1 MGKLNMEAIQAAK
14 ARLERQ
20 GSGLAFDKL
29 INGKNVRR
37 ILWPKGDKDLCYSE
51 GYIHFGLGED
61 GKTSMVCRKTNDSK
75 AHCPVCEYISQ
86 LQMSKDKN
94 DKKLAD
100 AIKARKRV
108 YLNVIDRDSDSDHD
122 ELKVLPVGLT
132 VQKQIVGILCDPDYG
147 DITDPV
153 EGRDVTIK
161 RTGQGLNTEYS
172 VLPKPNASPAS
183 TTLTPEQIEEQMADL
198 DVFWTAPSIE
208 DMEKVIYG
216 EDSDDDDYEPRN
228 KNGIAK
234 TASDNDKYD
243 DNLDDMELDE
253 LKILCEKRGIPIP
266 EKISKLKLI
275 ALLSQEDGEGGS
287 VNDDESATG
296 VKSMIANALSRRGKR

>member
-1 MGKLNMEAIQAAK
+1 MGKLNMDAIQAAK
-14 ARLERQ
+14 VRLERQ
-20 GSGLAFDKL
+20 GGSGLAFDKL
-29 INGKNVRR
+29 SNGKNVRR

-61 GKTSMVCRKTNDSK
+61 GKTSMICRKTSDSK
-75 AHCPVCEYISQ
+75 EHCPICEYISQ

-94 DKKLAD
+94 DKKLAE
-100 AIKARKRV
+100 AIRARKRV
-108 YLNVIDRDSDSDHD
+108 YLNVIDRDSDTDKD

-132 VQKQIVGILCDPDYG
+132 VQKQIIAILCDPDYG
-147 DITDPV
+147 DITDPI

-172 VLPKPNASPAS
+172 VLPKPNSSPAS

-198 DVFWTAPSIE
+198 DAFWTAPSIE

-216 EDSDDDDYEPRN
+216 EDGDYDEPRN
-228 KNGIAK
+228 GNGMARIA
-234 TASDNDKYD
+234 AED
-243 DNLDDMELDE
+243 DYDDMELDE
-253 LKILCEKRGIPIP
+253 LKVLCEKRNIRMP

-275 ALLSQEDGEGGS
+275 ALLTQYDENGG
-287 VNDDESATG
+287 NDTDEDESTG
-296 VKSMIANALSRRGKR
+296 VKSAIASALNRRKR

>member
-1 MGKLNMEAIQAAK
+1 MGKLNMEMVQAVK

-20 GSGLAFDKL
+20 GSSGLSFDKL
-29 INGKNVRR
+29 VNGKNIRR
-37 ILWPKGDKDLCYSE
+37 ILWPKGNRDLCFSE
-51 GYIHFGLGED
+51 GYIHFGLGAD
-61 GKTSMVCRKTNDSK
+61 GKTSMVCRKTNNSK
-75 AHCPVCEYISQ
+75 AHCPVCEYITQ

-94 DKKLAD
+94 DKKLAE

-108 YLNVIDRDSDSDHD
+108 YFNVIDRDSDSDTD

-132 VQKQIVGILCDPDYG
+132 VQKAIVAILCDPDYG
-147 DITDPV
+147 DITDPA

-172 VLPKPNASPAS
+172 VLPKPNTSPAS

-198 DVFWTAPSIE
+198 DAFWTAPSVE

-216 EDSDDDDYEPRN
+216 EDGDDDDEPRN
-228 KNGIAK
+228 KSGAAR
-234 TASDNDKYD
+234 TASDEDEY
-243 DNLDDMELDE
+243 DDMELDE
-253 LKILCEKRGIPIP
+253 LKALCEKRGIRMP

-275 ALLSQEDGEGGS
+275 TLLSQADEDS
-287 VNDDESATG
+287 TSADEDEEVTG
-296 VKSMIANALSRRGKR
+296 VKSMITNALNRRGNK

>member
-14 ARLERQ
+14 AKLERQ
-20 GSGLAFDKL
+20 GGNNLAFDKL
-29 INGKNVRR
+29 SNGKNVRR

-51 GYIHFGLGED
+51 GYIHFGLGDD

-75 AHCPVCEYISQ
+75 ARCPICEYISQ

-100 AIKARKRV
+100 TIKPRKRV
-108 YLNVIDRDSDSDHD
+108 YLNVIDRDTDSGND

-132 VQKQIVGILCDPDYG
+132 IQKQIIAILCDPDYG

-172 VLPKPNASPAS
+172 VLPKPNSSPAS
-183 TTLTPEQIEEQMADL
+183 TILTPEQIEEQMADL
-198 DVFWTAPSIE
+198 DVFWSTPSVE
-208 DMEKVIYG
+208 DMEKVLYG
-216 EDSDDDDYEPRN
+216 EDGADEDYEPRN
-228 KNGIAK
+228 GNGAARN
-234 TASDNDKYD
+234 ASDSDEY
-243 DNLDDMELDE
+243 DDMELDE
-253 LKILCEKRGIPIP
+253 LKELCEKRGIRMP

-275 ALLSQEDGEGGS
+275 ALLTQY
-287 VNDDESATG
+287 DESGASEDDDSNG
-296 VKSMIANALSRRGKR
+296 VKSAIANALNRRKR

>member
-14 ARLERQ
+14 VRLERQ
-20 GSGLAFDKL
+20 GGSGLAFDKL
-29 INGKNVRR
+29 ANGKNVRR
-37 ILWPKGDKDLCYSE
+37 ILWPKGNKDLCYSE
-51 GYIHFGLGED
+51 GYIHFGLGDD

-94 DKKLAD
+94 DKKLAE

-108 YLNVIDRDSDSDHD
+108 YLNVIDRDSDSDTD

-132 VQKQIVGILCDPDYG
+132 IQKAIVAILCDPDYG

-198 DVFWTAPSIE
+198 DAFWSIPSVE

-216 EDSDDDDYEPRN
+216 EDGDDDDYEPRN
-228 KNGIAK
+228 RSGAAK
-234 TASDNDKYD
+234 TATDNDDY
-243 DNLDDMELDE
+243 DDMELDE
-253 LKILCEKRGIPIP
+253 LVALCEKRGIRMP

-275 ALLSQEDGEGGS
+275 TLLTQADEDGGS
-287 VNDDESATG
+287 TGDDESATG
-296 VKSMIANALSRRGKR
+296 VKSMIASALSRRGKR